1 MDQVGTLDTL
11 YREWATAEAQ
21 YAQVL
26 AAFAGDGPP
35 AVAMRDS
42 ALQLVEVRS
51 RADRARDK
59 YFKRALR

>member
-1 MDQVGTLDTL
+1 MDQLGTLDAL
-11 YREWATAEAQ
+11 YRHWATAEAQ
-21 YAQVL
+21 YAQAL
-26 AAFAGDGPP
+26 EALAGDGPP
-35 AVAMRDS
+35 AVVMRGS